1 MNTSLIYKSCCFI
14 GHRKIIEIQEL
25 KQRLQKTIENLIKEK
40 QVRTFIFGSR
50 SEFDFLCHKLVSDL
64 MSKYPTIERV
74 VYTCKGEF
82 AVLKQYKK
90 ELEQMFSTAFKQ
102 DITLCEY
109 EKEIEHKTKFT
120 SGKASYIERN
130 KAMIDA
136 SDFCIFYYDENY
148 KPKTRKHK
156 KSDVFEYQ
164 PKSGTSLAYNYAKQK
179 KKILINVKSFSKKNI
194 LKQI

>member
-14 GHRKIIEIQEL
+14 GHRKIIETNEL

-50 SEFDFLCHKLVSDL
+50 SEFDFLCHQIVSNL
-64 MSKYPTIERV
+64 ISIYPTIERV
-74 VYTCKGEF
+74 VYTCKSEF
-82 AVLKQYKK
+82 GVLKQDKK

-136 SDFCIFYYDENY
+136 SDYCIFYYDENY
-148 KPKTRKHK
+148 KPPKRKHSK
-156 KSDVFEYQ
+156 NDVLEYQ
-164 PKSGTSLAYNYAKQK
+164 PNSGTFMAYMYAKQK
-179 KKILINVKSFSKKNI
+179 QKKLINIKLNY
-194 LKQI
+194 

>member
-1 MNTSLIYKSCCFI
+1 MKCCFI
-14 GHRKIIEIQEL
+14 GHRKIIGTKEL

-40 QVRTFIFGSR
+40 QVRTFIFGSH
-50 SEFDFLCHKLVSDL
+50 SEFDFLCHQIVSNL
-64 MSKYPTIERV
+64 MSVYPTIERV
-74 VYTCKGEF
+74 VYTCKSEF
-82 AVLKQYKK
+82 AVLKQDKR
-90 ELEQMFSTAFKQ
+90 ELEQMFSTVFKQ

-136 SDFCIFYYDENY
+136 SDYCIFYYDENY
-148 KPKTRKHK
+148 KPPKRKLS

-179 KKILINVKSFSKKNI
+179 RKIF
-194 LKQI
+194 

>member
-14 GHRKIIEIQEL
+14 GHRKIIETNEL
-25 KQRLQKTIENLIKEK
+25 KQRLQNTIEILIKEK
-40 QVRTFIFGSR
+40 GVKTFIFGSR
-50 SEFDFLCHKLVSDL
+50 SEFDFLCHQIVSNL
-64 MSKYPTIERV
+64 MGIYPTIKRV
-74 VYTCKGEF
+74 VYTCKSEL
-82 AVLKQYKK
+82 AVLKQDKA
-90 ELEQMFSTAFKQ
+90 ELEQIFSKAFKQ

-136 SDFCIFYYDENY
+136 SDFCIFYYDEDY
-148 KPKTRKHK
+148 KPQKRKYK

-164 PKSGTSLAYNYAKQK
+164 PSSGTKLAHDYAKQK
-179 KKILINVKSFSKKNI
+179 KKILINVKSFSKK
-194 LKQI
+194 

>member
-1 MNTSLIYKSCCFI
+1 MKCCFI
-14 GHRKIIEIQEL
+14 GHRKIIETQEL
-25 KQRLQKTIENLIKEK
+25 KQRLKNIIENLIKEK

-50 SEFDFLCHKLVSDL
+50 SEFDFLCHQIVSNL
-64 MSKYPTIERV
+64 MRIYSTIERV
-74 VYTCKGEF
+74 VYTCKSELV
-82 AVLKQYKK
+82 VLKHDKE
-90 ELEQMFSTAFKQ
+90 ELEQMFSNAFKQ

-136 SDFCIFYYDENY
+136 SDYCIFYYDENY
-148 KPKTRKHK
+148 KPQKRKYK

-164 PKSGTSLAYNYAKQK
+164 PNSGTSLAYEYAKQK
-179 KKILINVKSFSKKNI
+179 RKKIINI
-194 LKQI
+194 LFNK

>member
-14 GHRKIIEIQEL
+14 GHRKIIETKEL
-25 KQRLQKTIENLIKEK
+25 KQRLQNTIEILIKEK
-40 QVRTFIFGSR
+40 GVKTFIFGSR
-50 SEFDFLCHKLVSDL
+50 SEFDFLCHQIVSNL
-64 MSKYPTIERV
+64 MSIYPTIKRV
-74 VYTCKGEF
+74 VYTCKSEL
-82 AVLKQYKK
+82 AVLKQDKA
-90 ELEQMFSTAFKQ
+90 ELEQIFSKAFKQ

-136 SDFCIFYYDENY
+136 SDFCIFYYDEDY

-156 KSDVFEYQ
+156 KSDIFEYQ
-164 PKSGTSLAYNYAKQK
+164 PNSGTSLAYKYAISK
-179 KKILINVKSFSKKNI
+179 KKIITNLFKI
-194 LKQI
+194 

>member
-1 MNTSLIYKSCCFI
+1 
-14 GHRKIIEIQEL
+14 
-25 KQRLQKTIENLIKEK
+25 
-40 QVRTFIFGSR
+40 
-50 SEFDFLCHKLVSDL
+50 

-74 VYTCKGEF
+74 VYTCKSEF
-82 AVLKQYKK
+82 GVLKQDKK

-136 SDFCIFYYDENY
+136 SDFI
-148 KPKTRKHK
+148 
-156 KSDVFEYQ
+156 VF
-164 PKSGTSLAYNYAKQK
+164 YAKERPDSGAWKAYKYAVKRK
-179 KKILINVKSFSKKNI
+179 KLLVNI
-194 LKQI
+194 G

>member
-14 GHRKIIEIQEL
+14 GHRKIAQTEEL
-25 KQRLQKTIENLIKEK
+25 KQRLQNTIEMLIKEK

-50 SEFDFLCHKLVSDL
+50 SEFDFLCHQIVSNL
-64 MSKYPTIERV
+64 MSIYPTIERV
-74 VYTCKGEF
+74 VYTCKSEF
-82 AVLKQYKK
+82 AVLKQDKTK
-90 ELEQMFSTAFKQ
+90 LEQIFSNAFKQ

-136 SDFCIFYYDENY
+136 SSFCIFYYDENY
-148 KPKTRKHK
+148 KPQKRKYK

-164 PKSGTSLAYNYAKQK
+164 PNSGTSLAYEYAKQK
-179 KKILINVKSFSKKNI
+179 NKNI
-194 LKQI
+194 INLFDK

>member
-1 MNTSLIYKSCCFI
+1 MNTSLIHKSCCFI
-14 GHRKIIEIQEL
+14 GHRKIIETKEL
-25 KQRLQKTIENLIKEK
+25 KQRLKNTLENLIKEK

-50 SEFDFLCHKLVSDL
+50 SEFDFLCHTIVSNL
-64 MSKYPTIERV
+64 MNIYPTIKRV
-74 VYTCKGEF
+74 VYTCKSEL
-82 AVLKQYKK
+82 AVLKHDKE
-90 ELEQMFSTAFKQ
+90 ELEQMFSNAFKQ

-136 SDFCIFYYDENY
+136 SDYCIFYYDENY
-148 KPKTRKHK
+148 KPQKRKHSK
-156 KSDVFEYQ
+156 NDVFEYQ

-179 KKILINVKSFSKKNI
+179 KKNI
-194 LKQI
+194 LVVNF

>member
-14 GHRKIIEIQEL
+14 GHRKIIETKEL
-25 KQRLQKTIENLIKEK
+25 KQRLQNTIEKLINKNNVK
-40 QVRTFIFGSR
+40 TFIFGSR
-50 SEFDFLCHKLVSDL
+50 SEFDFLCHQIVSNL
-64 MSKYPTIERV
+64 MSLYPTIERV
-74 VYTCKGEF
+74 IYTCKSEL
-82 AVLKQYKK
+82 AVLKEDKA

-136 SDFCIFYYDENY
+136 SDYCIFYYDENY
-148 KPKTRKHK
+148 KPKKRKHSK
-156 KSDVFEYQ
+156 NDVFEYQ
-164 PKSGTSLAYNYAKQK
+164 PNSGTFLAYNYAKQK
-179 KKILINVKSFSKKNI
+179 KKNIINLFEI
-194 LKQI
+194 